1 MKSGVI
7 KVLEY
12 QLPIKIEENKEGGF
26 IAFSPVWSD
35 CYAQGD
41 SLDEAVNEVSAVA
54 ASLIELY
61 KEESLKIPLKKKI
74 SDKSTFSVPVL
85 ISQ

>member
-1 MKSGVI
+1 MKSSEI

-26 IAFSPVWSD
+26 TAFSPVWSA

-41 SLDEAVNEVSAVA
+41 SLDETVNEISAVA

-61 KEESLKIPLKKKI
+61 KEESIKIPLRKKI
-74 SDKSTFSVPVL
+74 SEKSTFNVPVL
-85 ISQ
+85 MSQ